1 MKNNFIPI
9 IRDIW
14 SQTAMSEK
22 IVVIKW
28 FVNIQFSLP
37 SSSKQQVE
45 AKEANMTLESGQ
57 FIIVNSEHLTG

>member
-14 SQTAMSEK
+14 SQTAMSKEN
-22 IVVIKW
+22 VVIKW
-28 FVNIQFSLP
+28 LVNIEFSLP